1 MSTSALH
8 GRGMMKTVAW
18 SVLIALA
25 LGGCLTMAASSAR
38 IQAEA
43 ARKSREAWVGH
54 AVFARVSDGLFSEDY
69 IIEGT
74 VVGWTE
80 SRAMIREGKQ
90 GKIYLVYPQQF
101 RQR

>member
-1 MSTSALH
+1 MKNVAL
-8 GRGMMKTVAW
+8 T
-18 SVLIALA
+18 VLILGA
-25 LGGCLTMAASSAR
+25 LGGCTAMVVSGAR

-43 ARKSREAWVGH
+43 ERKSREAWVGH
-54 AVFARVSDGLFSEDY
+54 AVFAKVSDGLFSEDY